1 MPDHHQIVDQVRALA
16 QATNQSRAAGLDGWA
31 AAYAQA
37 CAEVNERL
45 VRCQRLLQ
53 QGLRS
58 EAIQLAEI
66 EPRLLDSVA
75 VLDFPERPAWDELA
89 GCIRAARGGQ
99 APRRGGGVPERG
111 LRPGRPAPGPA
122 AQPSPPGA

>member
-1 MPDHHQIVDQVRALA
+1 MPDHYQIVDQVRALA
-16 QATNQSRAAGLDGWA
+16 QATNQASRTGLDGWA

-45 VRCQRLLQ
+45 QRCQRLLQ

-75 VLDFPERPAWDELA
+75 VLDFPERPAWDGLVSMF
-89 GCIRAARGGQ
+89 GLPVAAR
-99 APRRGGGVPERG
+99 
-111 LRPGRPAPGPA
+111 LH
-122 AQPSPPGA
+122 